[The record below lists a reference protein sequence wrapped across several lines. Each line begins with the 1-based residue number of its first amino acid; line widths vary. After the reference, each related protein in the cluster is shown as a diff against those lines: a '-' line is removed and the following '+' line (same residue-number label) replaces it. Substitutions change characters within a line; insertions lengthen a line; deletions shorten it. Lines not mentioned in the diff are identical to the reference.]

1 MKESIEEMRIRLVK
15 ELRLKEAQERQQHS
29 LLKYEKTPIVAK
41 EIAEDIKSALI
52 KSIKGNPP
60 SCHFMFERSFDPFT
74 VDSDYLKQLIKYA
87 FEYAFSYVTVTNIG
101 HAQRS
106 VIYVNFNFEPVDI
119 ELPKSEP
126 LEPTLLS
133 KEGFMDILGDEFKR
147 DMVIRGCTFTNKEK

>member
-15 ELRLKEAQERQQHS
+15 ELRLNEAKERQQHS

-52 KSIKGNPP
+52 KSIKKNPLL
-60 SCHFMFERSFDPFT
+60 CIFEFERSYDALF
-74 VDSDYLKQLIKYA
+74 VDSEYLKQLM
-87 FEYAFSYVTVTNIG
+87 EYAFPIATVTHFV

-106 VIYVNFNFEPVDI
+106 MIYVNFNFDPVEVEP
-119 ELPKSEP
+119 PKIDPVEP
-126 LEPTLLS
+126 HLLS
-133 KEGFMDILGDEFKR
+133 RDRFMEILGDEFKR